1 MKKDR
6 DERHEKSL
14 FAFFSLFNC
23 LGFPMYNSALNH
35 IHFSPNEA
43 SKVVSFLNEARENL
57 NKCNTTL
64 KAPLN
69 PQSDPAYINMSIL
82 NETVLKLNGELYEYV
97 VLGVQDVNF
106 SGEVL
111 FKGYRI
117 IWNTPKNLTTTGGQR
132 IEFRIHKGSSVV
144 ESFVYWYIPFQLD
157 SYCVSIYAKTLGLS
171 EEKITFIFI
180 HIEGKDLW
188 MVLAKK

>member
-1 MKKDR
+1 MR
-6 DERHEKSL
+6 RVFLLSSL
-14 FAFFSLFNC
+14 FLIVLVSLC
-23 LGFPMYNSALNH
+23 ITRPSTTP
-35 IHFSPNEA
+35 SSPPNEA

-69 PQSDPAYINMSIL
+69 PQSDPAYLNMSIL

-157 SYCVSIYAKTLGLS
+157 SYCVSIYTKALELP
-171 EEKITFIFI
+171 EEETTFIFI